1 MTSRVTA
8 SLDDDLAEKLE
19 RQAER
24 EGITKSELVSRGV
37 EYYLNENSLE
47 ARVSDLEQRFDET
60 ERRVD
65 DIEEEQNR
73 GVLDKVPNPIS
84 RDRSPPG

>member
-8 SLDDDLAEKLE
+8 SLDDDLAEELE

-37 EYYLNENSLE
+37 EYYLGENSLE
-47 ARVSDLEQRFDET
+47 ARMAELEQ
-60 ERRVD
+60 RVD

-73 GVLDKVPNPIS
+73 GVFDKLRNPIN

>member
-8 SLDDDLAEKLE
+8 SLDDDLKERLE

-24 EGITKSELVSRGV
+24 EGISKSELVSRGV

-47 ARVSDLEQRFDET
+47 SRVSTLEE
-60 ERRVD
+60 RVD
-65 DIEEEQNR
+65 EIEEEQNR
-73 GVLDKVPNPIS
+73 GVVDKVS
-84 RDRSPPG
+84 AAFGRDRSSP